1 MFLRDPT
8 SCKYR
13 AGGHG
18 FESPNSH
25 QFLWSRR
32 SSPDLDVRVQPGK
45 SGGIGCSRSM
55 LAPASLRFSSVFLL
69 PESAQSL
76 LGRSN
81 VVLGGFVD
89 VAVSYSKNTLRW
101 EALLFD
107 PLTSDPFD
115 WCQEAGAHPSV
126 RSEEKGQKN
135 ITLHLA
141 HSSLGG

>member
-1 MFLRDPT
+1 M
-8 SCKYR
+8 
-13 AGGHG
+13 G
-18 FESPNSH
+18 
-25 QFLWSRR
+25 
-32 SSPDLDVRVQPGK
+32 
-45 SGGIGCSRSM
+45 
-55 LAPASLRFSSVFLL
+55 
-69 PESAQSL
+69 
-76 LGRSN
+76 
-81 VVLGGFVD
+81 LGGFVD

-141 HSSLGG
+141 HSSLGGYMDPRGFPALGSFS